1 MGNVKIGRY
10 EHESIT
16 NEWSGWIEPADRSWI
31 IYLDTDGKPAVYY
44 PEREP
49 SGAVIGD
56 GIWIREAELIP
67 VAQAYECTCG

>member
-1 MGNVKIGRY
+1 MSTLTIGRY

-16 NEWSGWIEPADRSWI
+16 KDYTGYIEPANKSWI
-31 IYLDTDGKPAVYY
+31 IYLDADGKPSVYY

-56 GIWIREAELIP
+56 GVRL
-67 VAQAYECTCG
+67 